1 MDTDTPADAA
11 ERAAGLVK
19 RMTLEEKCAQLY
31 SLWRGVD
38 ADAADMAPHQSEQTG
53 GVSED
58 EAIAHGLGQ
67 LTRPFGSA
75 PVPAAEGAANLAAL
89 QQRIRA
95 SSRFG
100 IAALAHEECLTG
112 FMAHGAT
119 IFPTA
124 LAWGA
129 TFDPELIGAMA
140 QQIGVTMRSVGVH
153 QGLAPVLD
161 VVADSRWGRTEETMG
176 EDPYLTG
183 TLATAYVSGL
193 QDSGIIATLKHFA
206 GYSASHAARNFGPV
220 YMGPRQFAETY
231 LTPFEMAVRIGRAGS
246 VMPSYAANDGIASHA
261 NPELLQGVLRD
272 EWGFDGTVVSDYF
285 GVNFLNSL
293 HSVAADRTDAAVL
306 GLAGGVDV
314 ELPSVDCYGEPL
326 QAAVAAGRIDEGV
339 VDRAVERVLTQ
350 KIELGLLEELPEP
363 AAVIDLD
370 PPHARALAAEVARK
384 SIVLLANNGTLPLQA
399 GSETQPG
406 RIALVGPVADDK
418 AVMLGCYAF
427 PNHHG
432 RNDAASI
439 DSDDPY
445 PHVDMGVSI
454 ATVVERL
461 TADLPGTAIEHLAAG
476 SVLDATDA
484 EIAAAANAAA
494 AADLAIVAVG
504 DRSGLFGRGTSGEG
518 CDAPTHALPGRQAEL
533 VEAVL
538 DSGTPTVLVVISGRP
553 YALGTAPE
561 RAAAIVQ
568 AFLPGQ
574 EGAGAISAVLTGAA
588 EPEGRLPAG
597 VPARP
602 DSPPAT
608 YLAPELARRSSV
620 SSVDPTAQYVFG
632 YGLSYTEFEWDAPE
646 LVSGAEVGP
655 EGVVELAVR
664 VRNTGARHGTE
675 VVQLYLHDP
684 VASAVRP
691 VQRLVGFARLE
702 LAPGEAGE
710 ARFAMPVD
718 LAAFVGVDGEW
729 IVEAGALELRVA
741 RSAAD
746 TVASLDV
753 EVTGSRRLEPG
764 TRALATQVTVAT
776 VVG

>member
-31 SLWRGVD
+31 SLWLGVD
-38 ADAADMAPHQSEQTG
+38 ADAGDMAPHQSGQAG
-53 GVSED
+53 GTREGD
-58 EAIAHGLGQ
+58 PAAHGLGQ

-75 PVPAAEGAANLAAL
+75 PVPAAEGAANLAAR
-89 QQRIRA
+89 QRQIRA

-129 TFDPELIGAMA
+129 TFDPEIVGAMA
-140 QQIGVTMRSVGVH
+140 RQIGASMRSVGVH

-220 YMGPRQFAETY
+220 FIGPRQFAETY

-246 VMPSYAANDGIASHA
+246 VMPSYAANDGVASHA
-261 NPELLQGVLRD
+261 NPQLLQSVLRD
-272 EWGFDGTVVSDYF
+272 EWGFEGTVVSDYF

-293 HSVAADRTDAAVL
+293 HGVAADRSEAAAL
-306 GLAGGVDV
+306 ALAGGVDV
-314 ELPSVDCYGEPL
+314 ELPNVDCFDEPL
-326 QAAVAAGRIDEGV
+326 RAAVAAGRIEEDAI
-339 VDRAVERVLTQ
+339 DRAVERVLTQ
-350 KIELGLLEELPEP
+350 KIRLGLLEELPEP

-370 PPHARALAAEVARK
+370 PPEARALAADVARK
-384 SIVLLANNGTLPLQA
+384 SIVLLANDGTLPLA
-399 GSETQPG
+399 PALG

-432 RNDAASI
+432 RNDAAVL
-439 DSDDPY
+439 DPDDPY
-445 PHVDMGVSI
+445 PHVDMGVAI
-454 ATVVERL
+454 ATLAERL
-461 TADLPGTAIEHLAAG
+461 AVDLQGTAIDHVAG
-476 SVLDATDA
+476 GGVLDATDT

-518 CDAPTHALPGRQAEL
+518 CDAPSHALPGRQSEL
-533 VEAVL
+533 LEAVL
-538 DSGTPTVLVVISGRP
+538 DSGTPTVVVVISGRP
-553 YALGTAPE
+553 YALGSAPD

-574 EGAGAISAVLTGAA
+574 EGAGAVSAVLTGAA
-588 EPEGRLPAG
+588 EPEGRLPVG

-620 SSVDPTAQYVFG
+620 SSVDPTARYVFG
-632 YGLSYTEFEWDAPE
+632 HGLSYTEFTWDAPE
-646 LVSGAEVGP
+646 LLSGPEVGP
-655 EGVVELAVR
+655 EGTVEVAVR
-664 VRNTGARHGTE
+664 VRNTGDRPGAE

-684 VASAVRP
+684 VATAVRP
-691 VQRLVGFARLE
+691 VQRLVGFARLA
-702 LAPGEAGE
+702 LAPGEARE

-729 IVEAGALELRVA
+729 VVEAGTIELRLG

-746 TVASLDV
+746 TAAAVRV
-753 EVTGSRRLEPG
+753 EVTGTRRLESG
-764 TRALATQVTVAT
+764 TRALATQVTAKT